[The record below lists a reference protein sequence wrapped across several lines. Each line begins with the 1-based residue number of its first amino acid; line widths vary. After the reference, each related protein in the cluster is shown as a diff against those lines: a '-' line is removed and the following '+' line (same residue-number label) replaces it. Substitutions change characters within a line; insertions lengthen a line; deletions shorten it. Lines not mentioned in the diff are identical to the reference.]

1 MNACDASHGTGRI
14 GMSHVE
20 LRSLLSGITGII
32 RFDEPMSRYTSF
44 RIGGPADAYVEPA
57 DIQSLQQLMTR
68 ASAEETPV
76 FVMGGTNLLVRD
88 GGIQGIVV
96 RLVNLD
102 RIEEPEAGMLYAE
115 GGVLMPRLL
124 KWATQRGLTGLEFA
138 AGIPGTVAGCVV
150 MNAGT
155 RFGEMKEVVRKIR
168 LVTMT
173 GAIVDIA
180 GADAGYSYRRSH
192 LPQGIVVGAWLG
204 LQPGARAK
212 IDLSVKE
219 SLHRRK
225 NTQPIEMPNAGCV
238 FKNPAGDSAGRL
250 IEAAGLKGARLGD
263 AQISTKHANFIV
275 NRGHATA
282 ADTEALIQLVGK
294 TVADKFGMTLELE
307 VQIVGRELV

>member
-1 MNACDASHGTGRI
+1 
-14 GMSHVE
+14 MSHVE

-57 DIQSLQQLMTR
+57 DIQSLQQLMMR

-138 AGIPGTVAGCVV
+138 AGIPG
-150 MNAGT
+150 
-155 RFGEMKEVVRKIR
+155 
-168 LVTMT
+168 
-173 GAIVDIA
+173 
-180 GADAGYSYRRSH
+180 
-192 LPQGIVVGAWLG
+192 
-204 LQPGARAK
+204 ARAK

-250 IEAAGLKGARLGD
+250 IEAAGLKGARIGD

-282 ADTEALIQLVGK
+282 VDTEALIRLVGT
-294 TVADKFGMTLELE
+294 TVADKFGTTLELE

>member
-1 MNACDASHGTGRI
+1 
-14 GMSHVE
+14 MSRVE

-96 RLVNLD
+96 RLVKLD
-102 RIEEPEAGMLYAE
+102 RIEEPEEGILYAE

-124 KWATQRGLTGLEFA
+124 KWVTQRGLTGLEFA

-180 GADAGYSYRRSH
+180 GAEAGYSYRRSQ
-192 LPQGIVVGAWLG
+192 LPQGVVVGAWLG
-204 LQPGARAK
+204 LQPGAQAK
-212 IDLSVKE
+212 IDSSVKE

-225 NTQPIEMPNAGCV
+225 TTQPIEMPNAGCV

-250 IEAAGLKGARLGD
+250 IEAAGLKGARIGD

-282 ADTEALIQLVGK
+282 ADTEALIRLVGT
-294 TVADKFGMTLELE
+294 TVADKFGTTLELE